1 MIRLAR
7 RIVLFGLLALV
18 LVGCTAPVTAPQ
30 TASISTPPPTAET
43 TAKTD
48 SRPFDIQGHR
58 GARGLR
64 PENTLPGFETALDL
78 GVTTLELDL
87 HLSADD
93 RLIVWHDDAVPAE
106 KCRLDPLPSGP
117 AAPDPDDPATPPAA
131 LMIRRLTAAQLHQYV
146 CDRNPDPQAFP
157 DQESVATS
165 LAGDDYRIITLG
177 DLLDFVAR
185 YAEAPG
191 KSESQRANA
200 GRVQFNMETKRKPDR
215 PDAIGDD
222 FDGQHPG
229 LFEQALVALLQERGL
244 VERTVL
250 QSFDHRSLWA
260 AHTLEPNLRLAALT
274 TRPLDVTALAA
285 QGASILSP
293 RASIVTPTLIEQA
306 HAAGLLVIPWTV
318 NRPEQMRQLMDMGVD
333 GIISDR
339 PDLVESVMSKE

>member
-1 MIRLAR
+1 MLLLAR
-7 RIVLFGLLALV
+7 RTVLFGLLALV
-18 LVGCTAPVTAPQ
+18 LVGCVGAPVTAPQ
-30 TASISTPPPTAET
+30 ATSLPASPPPV
-43 TAKTD
+43 KT
-48 SRPFDIQGHR
+48 SRSQFDIQGHR

-64 PENTLPGFETALDL
+64 PENTLPAFETALDL

-93 RLIVWHDDAVPAE
+93 RLIVWHDDAVPPE

-131 LMIRRLTAAQLHQYV
+131 LMIRQLTAAQLRQYV

-157 DQESVATS
+157 DQEPVATS
-165 LAGDDYRIITLG
+165 LAGDDYRIITLT

-200 GRVQFNMETKRKPDR
+200 GRVQFNMETKRKPNR
-215 PDAIGDD
+215 PDVIGDD

-229 LFEQALVALLQERGL
+229 LFEQTLVKLLHERGL
-244 VERTVL
+244 VERSVL

-260 AHTLEPNLRLAALT
+260 AHTLEPDLRLAALT
-274 TRPLDVTALAA
+274 TRPVDVTALAA

-293 RASIVTPTLIEQA
+293 RASIVTPTLIEQS

-318 NRPEQMRQLMDMGVD
+318 NQPEEMRQLIDMGVD